1 MDVLVLFAIVVVF
14 GISLLF
20 LAGINRLMEK

>member
-1 MDVLVLFAIVVVF
+1 MDLLILLVIVVAF

-20 LAGINRLMEK
+20 LAGVDRLMEK

>member
-1 MDVLVLFAIVVVF
+1 MDLLVVFAIVVVF

-20 LAGINRLMEK
+20 LAGVARLKEK